1 MNKSD
6 FENLKN
12 SDIKIDV
19 RLQNLYTTNNR
30 VSNIQR
36 VPRIIEIDSLAT
48 QLVRSQRLILKEFQK

>member
-48 QLVRSQRLILKEFQK
+48 QLGRSQRLILKEFQK